1 MTLGGQSS
9 TFKKFES
16 MIYAVSCM
24 LYQEWRLQ
32 REMLLPCLNV
42 GSFRTRHHGNFWPTL
57 WPQELKLYRVC
68 RCDADMCFY
77 HFCCRTILWRRLFI
91 GQDFCTSEG
100 HHISWVKGLRVRERE
115 EHRLAPDSNYNFCL
129 WKYRGCCENKKE
141 RVSQVVFHFSLDRN
155 SNIREFSYKY
165 SIESRRPENSSNKR
179 GI

>member
-1 MTLGGQSS
+1 MQYPVCYTKNDGYKERCFFHVFKCGEFPNATSWEFLAYIVTAGAQTLPS
-9 TFKKFES
+9 E
-16 MIYAVSCM
+16 C
-24 LYQEWRLQ
+24 
-32 REMLLPCLNV
+32 
-42 GSFRTRHHGNFWPTL
+42 
-57 WPQELKLYRVC
+57 
-68 RCDADMCFY
+68 ADVMCFY

-100 HHISWVKGLRVRERE
+100 HHISWAKGLRVRERE

-155 SNIREFSYKY
+155 SNIREFPYKY